1 MSFTPDPPDNI
12 DLAGYAHREFTRISD
27 GLVAPDVSQQVSVG
41 YTRTI
46 EAVPSIESGTLTVD
60 FTRQDL
66 KTITVTG
73 SFTLGEPTT
82 NGHAELYVTVT
93 GAGGYTV
100 TPGANVQ
107 TVGTFPSLATGTNY
121 IINVRRYGE
130 DIAVAQIVAL
140 T

>member
-1 MSFTPDPPDNI
+1 MSFTPDPPDQR
-12 DLAGYAHREFTRISD
+12 DLASYSHREFTRVAD
-27 GLVAPDVSQQVSVG
+27 GLVAPDVSRQISVG

-46 EAVPSIESGTLTVD
+46 EAVPSIGSGTLTID

-66 KTITVTG
+66 KTITITG

-100 TPGANVQ
+100 TAGTNVQ

-121 IINVRRYGE
+121 VLNIRRYGE
-130 DIAVAQIVAL
+130 GIAVAQIVAL